1 MKPRYHAGAF
11 VFVGFYTSLD
21 NQAVMAYHK
30 DIICVLGLPTQA
42 RRCTLMTKKTF
53 HVIIAAVAIL
63 VAAASAAAY
72 LFYKASRDKEHDEK
86 WQDYIDCGVS

>member
-1 MKPRYHAGAF
+1 
-11 VFVGFYTSLD
+11 
-21 NQAVMAYHK
+21 MAYHK

-72 LFYKASRDKEHDEK
+72 LFYKASRDKEYDEK